1 MIEKKSKLKVF
12 CKVSYIDIF
21 LGPARDK
28 IYPFLNF
35 EENFWF
41 CIKWNL
47 AFTFIVQTF
56 LFLVPLGISKLRD
69 FIQRKLSL
77 SKEDGFINENEKSKS
92 LLGP

>member
-1 MIEKKSKLKVF
+1 MKSQIYF
-12 CKVSYIDIF
+12 HDIF

-56 LFLVPLGISKLRD
+56 LFLVPLGISKLRN

-77 SKEDGFINENEKSKS
+77 SKEDGFIEKDEKSKS
-92 LLGP
+92 LLEP